1 MEYVNQEIKKISIII
16 PIYNVA
22 PYLEQCLESVQ
33 KQTYSN
39 LEVILVNDGSTD
51 TSSQICHDFILRD
64 SRFRYIE
71 QVNKGVSAARNT
83 GLRKASGDYI
93 TFIDSDDYVDEN
105 HIEVLYQT
113 LLEEEAEIAVSSYK
127 IQNHEG
133 KVFLLSPSKQQSKW
147 LDFTRVN
154 RDDFLVKFPRLFQ
167 INQSFHCAVSK
178 LFSRKLVEGLFFDET
193 LEYGEDLDFY
203 FRLYLRVH
211 SIAFSNI
218 PTYMYRIHETN
229 ITKNQTEK
237 HIEDEL
243 KVHQTIYQVANNL
256 QLATLYYYKN
266 FEMLLRYKVIGK
278 FEDDKF
284 KSYIQFL
291 EEMKEK
297 IIYPNEMISIVVSIS
312 NAAPYLRFCLD
323 RLVEQSYSN
332 FEVLLINENSSDE
345 SEVICKEYTN
355 SDHRFCYIQLND
367 KKLSAK
373 NIGVSKSNGE
383 FITFIDGNDFVQVN
397 YLQELYRVALQQD
410 SEIVVGSYME
420 FDQKKNVYRIHEFET
435 YETHYQGAQLI
446 KALPTLEK
454 EYLTFQTSWG
464 ILFHRRLFE
473 RVQFMNNREVEDSW
487 TNYKL
492 FMESEKSSYIRKNL
506 YVVRTNYI
514 KGEKKITE
522 SYLESTLEALLMRYA
537 IYHATG
543 LDEGFEK
550 EQLMQ
555 HLNELIKKAGEHH
568 LQNKEIFKR
577 YQELVYLL
585 QHQF

>member
-71 QVNKGVSAARNT
+71 QVNKGVSAARNI

-312 NAAPYLRFCLD
+312 NAAPYLRLCLD

-435 YETHYQGAQLI
+435 YETHYQGSQLI

-506 YVVRTNYI
+506 YVVRTNYM
-514 KGEKKITE
+514 KWEKKITE
-522 SYLESTLEALLMRYA
+522 ST
-537 IYHATG
+537 
-543 LDEGFEK
+543 
-550 EQLMQ
+550 
-555 HLNELIKKAGEHH
+555 
-568 LQNKEIFKR
+568 
-577 YQELVYLL
+577 
-585 QHQF
+585 

>member
-1 MEYVNQEIKKISIII
+1 M
-16 PIYNVA
+16 
-22 PYLEQCLESVQ
+22 
-33 KQTYSN
+33 
-39 LEVILVNDGSTD
+39 
-51 TSSQICHDFILRD
+51 
-64 SRFRYIE
+64 
-71 QVNKGVSAARNT
+71 NKGVSAARNI

-312 NAAPYLRFCLD
+312 NAAPYLRLCLD

-383 FITFIDGNDFVQVN
+383 FITFTRIISGSTSAGFRDSCW
-397 YLQELYRVALQQD
+397 LLYGV
-410 SEIVVGSYME
+410 
-420 FDQKKNVYRIHEFET
+420 
-435 YETHYQGAQLI
+435 
-446 KALPTLEK
+446 
-454 EYLTFQTSWG
+454 
-464 ILFHRRLFE
+464 
-473 RVQFMNNREVEDSW
+473 
-487 TNYKL
+487 
-492 FMESEKSSYIRKNL
+492 
-506 YVVRTNYI
+506 
-514 KGEKKITE
+514 
-522 SYLESTLEALLMRYA
+522 
-537 IYHATG
+537 
-543 LDEGFEK
+543 
-550 EQLMQ
+550 
-555 HLNELIKKAGEHH
+555 
-568 LQNKEIFKR
+568 
-577 YQELVYLL
+577 
-585 QHQF
+585 